1 MFIANLQKDGFKYV
15 DFEFCSIITLN
26 YWFW

>member
-1 MFIANLQKDGFKYV
+1 MFIANLQKDDFKYV
-15 DFEFCSIITLN
+15 DFEFCSIITRN